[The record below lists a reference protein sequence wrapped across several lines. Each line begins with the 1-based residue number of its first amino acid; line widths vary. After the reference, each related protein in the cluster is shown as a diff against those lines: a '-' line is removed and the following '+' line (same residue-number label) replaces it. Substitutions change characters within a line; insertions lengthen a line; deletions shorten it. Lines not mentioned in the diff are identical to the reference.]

1 MTNEERKEMYQEWE
15 KFVLE
20 DLKKQI
26 GSYGA
31 LIELVYDIGTLTEYD
46 VNEIVERLDQIESEY
61 GIY

>member
-1 MTNEERKEMYQEWE
+1 MKD
-15 KFVLE
+15 LE

-26 GSYGA
+26 GRYEA
-31 LIELVYDIGTLTEYD
+31 LIELVYDIGTLTVYD

>member
-1 MTNEERKEMYQEWE
+1 MKD
-15 KFVLE
+15 LE

-26 GSYGA
+26 GSYEA
-31 LIELVYDIGTLTEYD
+31 LIELVYDIGTLIEYD

>member
-1 MTNEERKEMYQEWE
+1 MKD
-15 KFVLE
+15 LE

-26 GSYGA
+26 GSYEA

-46 VNEIVERLDQIESEY
+46 VNEIVERLDQIERKY

>member
-1 MTNEERKEMYQEWE
+1 MKD
-15 KFVLE
+15 LE

-26 GSYGA
+26 GSYEA

-61 GIY
+61 GVY